1 MSVMKT
7 LMLLVALIAPL
18 SVAAQQVGDT
28 ATIHVSASHWTTLP
42 ADRSTTSFEILTAVI
57 NGRHVELSGR
67 LSGHV
72 AARRLSRAVGQ
83 RETREHVR
91 AQTDV
96 ADIAAR

>member
-7 LMLLVALIAPL
+7 LTLLVALIAPW

-57 NGRHVELSGR
+57 NGRHVELSGGLGGPDMLLPGDYRAR
-67 LSGHV
+67 LVSGDRTRTFDLIGV
-72 AARRLSRAVGQ
+72 
-83 RETREHVR
+83 RE
-91 AQTDV
+91 
-96 ADIAAR
+96 